1 LSTFS
6 CAAAA
11 TAVSARITDDTT
23 KRCMAVLPEARHLF
37 STGRLP
43 QGRPHRLFAGL
54 RTILVE
60 RLPEGDV
67 A

>member
-1 LSTFS
+1 
-6 CAAAA
+6 
-11 TAVSARITDDTT
+11 
-23 KRCMAVLPEARHLF
+23 MAVLPEARRLF

-43 QGRPHRLFAGL
+43 QDQPHRPFAGL